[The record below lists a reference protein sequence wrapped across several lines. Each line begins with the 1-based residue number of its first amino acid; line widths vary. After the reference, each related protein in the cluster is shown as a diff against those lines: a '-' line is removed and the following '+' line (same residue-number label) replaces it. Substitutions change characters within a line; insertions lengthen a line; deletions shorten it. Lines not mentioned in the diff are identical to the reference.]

1 MENRVERAVTNHDRG
16 YNCAQSVVCAYCEL
30 FGMDESAAFRLA
42 EGFGGGMGGMQDGT
56 CGAVTAMY
64 MLAGVK
70 GSSGG
75 VENGISKVE
84 TYEQVQKLCAAFKEQ
99 NGTVIC
105 CELLEKNDMSLER
118 PCNRW
123 IADAARIVEAQLVG
137 DAEAQA
143 QK

>member
-1 MENRVERAVTNHDRG
+1 MENRVERAVTNHNRG

-56 CGAVTAMY
+56 CGAVAAMY
-64 MLAGVK
+64 M
-70 GSSGG
+70 
-75 VENGISKVE
+75 
-84 TYEQVQKLCAAFKEQ
+84 
-99 NGTVIC
+99 
-105 CELLEKNDMSLER
+105 